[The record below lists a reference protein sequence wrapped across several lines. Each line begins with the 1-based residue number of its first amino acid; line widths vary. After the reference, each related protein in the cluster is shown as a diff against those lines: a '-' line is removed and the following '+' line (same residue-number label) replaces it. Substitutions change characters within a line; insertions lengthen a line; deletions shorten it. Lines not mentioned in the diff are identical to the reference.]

1 MVIIL
6 LGNRK
11 CPGEQI
17 FIYDTCNILCDKNK
31 GDNKR
36 YHITVYRTHIH
47 TPAYITVY
55 RTYIHTPA
63 HITVYRTY
71 IHPSAHINV
80 YRTHIHTPAYI
91 TVYRTYIHTPA
102 HITVYRTYIHTP
114 AHIILNQF
122 QHLNSKEKMEI
133 LTNKLN
139 E

>member
-71 IHPSAHINV
+71 IH
-80 YRTHIHTPAYI
+80 
-91 TVYRTYIHTPA
+91 
-102 HITVYRTYIHTP
+102 TP

>member
-63 HITVYRTY
+63 HT
-71 IHPSAHINV
+71 
-80 YRTHIHTPAYI
+80 
-91 TVYRTYIHTPA
+91 
-102 HITVYRTYIHTP
+102 
-114 AHIILNQF
+114 ILNQF